1 MTGRTYTH
9 PDVFTLGVAE
19 GWAEAETDPTRID
32 WLARQAA
39 AAIPFEVTGGRPVN
53 PCETT
58 AIRYGRNEMGRWGEM
73 LMADALVTVTLPPFG
88 ARYLLMVE
96 RDDGY
101 GWAVP
106 GGHVEPG
113 ETGLHAAVRE
123 LAEET
128 GLALFG
134 GETFLTLSAFRA
146 LAPRYVPDPRA
157 SDEAWAVTIPVHIDL
172 GTRDT
177 LPAVTGGD
185 DARRAEWVPADSYGY
200 LTDALETR
208 YGGSVFAAHVD
219 MLRQFL
225 PAAARDQGSE
235 DAAAKLDAVRGVL
248 SAFDWER
255 DDRQYALE
263 EIERIVTGPLPGRTR
278 GDGA

>member
-1 MTGRTYTH
+1 
-9 PDVFTLGVAE
+9 
-19 GWAEAETDPTRID
+19 
-32 WLARQAA
+32 
-39 AAIPFEVTGGRPVN
+39 
-53 PCETT
+53 
-58 AIRYGRNEMGRWGEM
+58 
-73 LMADALVTVTLPPFG
+73 MADTLVTVTLPPFG

-96 RDDGY
+96 RGDGY

-113 ETGLHAAVRE
+113 EPAMLAAVRE

-128 GLALFG
+128 GLAVFG
-134 GETFLTLSAFRA
+134 DEPFLTLETFHV
-146 LAPRYVPDPRA
+146 LPPRYVPDPRA
-157 SDEAWAVTIPVHIDL
+157 SDEAWAVTIPVHIGL

-200 LTDALETR
+200 LTDALEDR
-208 YGGSVFAAHVD
+208 HAGGVFAAHVS

-225 PAAARDQGSE
+225 PATRATGQGSE

-248 SAFDWER
+248 SAFDWEH
-255 DDRQYALE
+255 DDRQHALE
-263 EIERIVTGPLPGRTR
+263 EIERIVTGPLPGCSR